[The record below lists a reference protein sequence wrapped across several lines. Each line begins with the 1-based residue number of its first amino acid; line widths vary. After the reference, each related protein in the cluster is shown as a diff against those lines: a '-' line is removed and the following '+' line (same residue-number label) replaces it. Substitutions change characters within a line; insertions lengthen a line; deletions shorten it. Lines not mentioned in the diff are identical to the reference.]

1 MDNSPECVPSNN
13 SLAQCDIIVGIENDV
28 DVEND
33 NDGGD
38 DNEVGNDNDGGDENE
53 VGNDNDG
60 GDVNEVGNGND
71 HTAEI
76 SAIIPSPSHK
86 PVTPSQSSKSITK
99 SSESTIPIC
108 DMKIY
113 ENRLKTYNKWPLKF
127 ITPDKLAKAGFYYTG
142 IKDKVKCLYCS
153 IDLEYWGKN
162 DDPYIEHKLLS
173 PHCQYFKE
181 KQDFNLYDHK
191 SDVMTAYVQ
200 NFLCAVGIMTDV
212 TDKNMIVL
220 TNYKSLTSFESRM
233 KTFKTFTKKL
243 NHEVQTFC
251 KAGLFY
257 IGERDRMMCFC
268 CNQGL
273 MDWEVDDDP
282 WVEHARWSP
291 LCSYILLSKGKRFV
305 EEVGGEVNY
314 SLRINLEELN
324 KLFTIHRHLAVDS
337 DTMRNLETS
346 VESNT
351 FPDFV
356 EPVTIIRV
364 KQQEPSIP
372 DSVVC
377 KICFKEKLEVL
388 FMPCRHV
395 IACIQCAVTLEL
407 CAICR
412 QPFTLTMRVGL
423 YVTNLKQFSQDYLG
437 SENANELIDP
447 VLCKMCCKDQMQAV
461 FLPCRHIS
469 TCYKCASKVKQC
481 LVCFEPVFAFMQIFI

>member
-1 MDNSPECVPSNN
+1 MDNSPERVPSNN
-13 SLAQCDIIVGIENDV
+13 SLAQFDNDVGIEDDV
-28 DVEND
+28 DIENDGDDDND
-33 NDGGD
+33 NDND
-38 DNEVGNDNDGGDENE
+38 NDNDGGDEN
-53 VGNDNDG
+53 VVDNS
-60 GDVNEVGNGND
+60 ND

-86 PVTPSQSSKSITK
+86 PVIPSQSSKSITK

-200 NFLCAVGIMTDV
+200 NFLCSVGIV
-212 TDKNMIVL
+212 TDTNMKVL
-220 TNYKSLTSFESRM
+220 SNYKSLTSFESRM
-233 KTFKTFTKKL
+233 KTFETFTKIL
-243 NHEVQTFC
+243 NHEVRTFC

-257 IGERDRMMCFC
+257 IGERDRMICFC

-364 KQQEPSIP
+364 NRQESSVP

-388 FMPCRHV
+388 FLPCRHV
-395 IACIQCAVTLEL
+395 IACIQCAVTLDL

-423 YVTNLKQFSQDYLG
+423 YVTNLKQFSQDYFG

-447 VLCKMCCKDQMQAV
+447 VLCKICCKEQMQAV

-469 TCYKCASKVKQC
+469 SCYKCASKVKQC
-481 LVCFEPVFAFMQIFI
+481 LVCFEPVFAYMQIFI